1 MNPQRRG
8 SGRKNGSER
17 IRELV
22 SILAS
27 LSKQGA
33 RVSIDTLSER
43 LGISRDEAQ
52 GMMHIVIQASGEESS
67 GLLISANDDMT
78 EFTLE
83 YPAVRGRAIRLNDN
97 ETIALV
103 HALDQVGIADSDP
116 LRQRLRNAF
125 SSPDVQDDAVRQILG
140 SPQPES
146 VHNVLSV
153 CAKALADRRMLRFSY
168 KGVSDSE
175 PTERWALVRSL
186 RIDGN
191 SWYIDTYDLDKL
203 ADRTFRVDRMID
215 ASLGP
220 HGRLPVSNNEASTS
234 ARVVSIRFADP
245 HLLTIFEWPGLRI
258 TKQTSECI
266 EGRIMYFG
274 ERSDWI
280 IRRIIACGGRMTIGD
295 ERIMQ
300 LAREYARSLIH

>member
-1 MNPQRRG
+1 MSPRRRG

-17 IRELV
+17 IRELI
-22 SILAS
+22 SIFAS
-27 LSKQGA
+27 LSKKGA

-43 LGISRDEAQ
+43 LGISKEAAQ
-52 GMMHIVIQASGEESS
+52 GMMQIVIQASGEESS

-83 YPAVRGRAIRLNDN
+83 YPVIRGRAIRLNSN

-103 HALDQVGIADSDP
+103 HALDQVGISDSDL

-125 SSPDVQDDAVRQILG
+125 SSLDVHDDAVRQILG
-140 SPQPES
+140 SPQPDS
-146 VHNVLSV
+146 IRDALSA
-153 CAKALADRRMLRFSY
+153 CAMAQADGRMLNFFYR
-168 KGVSDSE
+168 GVSDTE
-175 PTERWALVRSL
+175 PAERCALVRML

-191 SWYIDTYDLDKL
+191 SWYIDAYDLDKL

-215 ASLGP
+215 VSLGP
-220 HGRLPVSNNEASTS
+220 HGRLPNSDNEASTS

-245 HLLTIFEWPGLRI
+245 RLLTVFEWPGLRI
-258 TKQTSECI
+258 TKQTPECI
-266 EGRIMYFG
+266 EGRITYFG
-274 ERSDWI
+274 ERSDWL
-280 IRRIIACGGRMTIGD
+280 IRRIIACGGRMTVED

-300 LAREYARSLIH
+300 LAREYARSLIS

>member
-1 MNPQRRG
+1 MTPRRRG
-8 SGRKNGSER
+8 SGRKDGSER
-17 IRELV
+17 IRELI
-22 SILAS
+22 SIFAS
-27 LSKQGA
+27 LSKKGA

-43 LGISRDEAQ
+43 LGISKEEAQ
-52 GMMHIVIQASGEESS
+52 RMMTIVIQASGEESS

-83 YPAVRGRAIRLNDN
+83 YPAIRGRSIRLNEN

-116 LRQRLRNAF
+116 LRKRLRNAF
-125 SSPDVQDDAVRQILG
+125 SSPYIRDEAVRQILG

-146 VHNVLSV
+146 IRDSLSL
-153 CAKALADRRMLRFSY
+153 CAMALAESRMLCFFY
-168 KGVSDSE
+168 KGVSDTE
-175 PTERWALVRSL
+175 PTERCALVRLL

-191 SWYIDTYDLDKL
+191 SWYIDAYDLDNL
-203 ADRTFRVDRMID
+203 ADRTFRVDRMTC

-220 HGRLPVSNNEASTS
+220 HGRLPISDSKASKS
-234 ARVVSIRFADP
+234 ARVVSICFSDP
-245 HLLTIFEWPGLRI
+245 HLLTVFEWPGLRI
-258 TKQTSECI
+258 TKQTPECI
-266 EGRIMYFG
+266 EGRITYFG
-274 ERSDWI
+274 ERSDWL

-300 LAREYARSLIH
+300 LAREYARSLVS